1 MFRRFRAGLTFD
13 QGRAVY
19 ALCMACTVGMALH
32 FAADIVA
39 GRNTITPDL
48 YGPVVY
54 AIPAHVWAAAQAG
67 FAGLSLAGLLWG
79 GRAGAALSAVGAALT
94 CALFLAFGYLAG
106 FASEGTL
113 VVAMCKAV
121 GVPITGTIAAASLEK
136 AMRNGQHTEPD

>member
-1 MFRRFRAGLTFD
+1 MRKVRAGLSFD
-13 QGRAVY
+13 QGRMVY

-32 FAADIVA
+32 FAADIAA

-48 YGPVVY
+48 YGPIVY
-54 AIPAHVWAAAQAG
+54 AIPAHHWAAAQAS
-67 FAGLSLAGLLWG
+67 FAGLALVGLLTG
-79 GRAGAALSAVGAALT
+79 GRGGAALAAVGAALT

-121 GVPITGTIAAASLEK
+121 GVPITGTILAASLEK
-136 AMRNGQHTEPD
+136 AVRNGRHTEQD

>member
-1 MFRRFRAGLTFD
+1 MLRDFRAGLTFD
-13 QGRAVY
+13 QGRSVY

-32 FAADIVA
+32 FATDIVA

-48 YGPVVY
+48 YGPIVY
-54 AIPAHVWAAAQAG
+54 AIPAHVWAAAQAS
-67 FAGLSLAGLLWG
+67 FAGLALLGLVIA
-79 GRAGAALSAVGAALT
+79 GRAGAALTAVGAALT

-121 GVPITGTIAAASLEK
+121 GVPITGTLLAASLEK
-136 AMRNGQHTEPD
+136 AMRNGQHAEPD